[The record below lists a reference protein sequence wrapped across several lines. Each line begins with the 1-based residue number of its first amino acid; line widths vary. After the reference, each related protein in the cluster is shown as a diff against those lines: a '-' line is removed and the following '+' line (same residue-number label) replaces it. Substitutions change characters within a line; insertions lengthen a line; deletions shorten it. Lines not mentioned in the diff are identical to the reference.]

1 MAAGPR
7 RLLSSAHPP
16 GSDSLKTLTL
26 RLLPGAALIAA
37 TVALLSVPALTP
49 LTTSL
54 LPAYPLI
61 VFLAGALLAWRF
73 RRWRVLAA
81 TLSLAVA
88 ERTLAITLVT
98 PAPAASVVT
107 AVAAAALPLNLTALA
122 LLPERGRQVFSWSLG
137 LVAAEALAA
146 ALLAQPEAAPM
157 ATVLAR
163 SLGEGRLSVIGMLG
177 FSCALALAA
186 VRLLM
191 RPQALE
197 CGMFWALIG
206 AMIAFSVAT
215 PTSAS
220 IALAGAGLVL
230 LVSLVETSHAI
241 AYGDEL
247 TGLPSRRALTETLAG
262 LDGVYTIAMVDIDH
276 FKTFND
282 TYGHD
287 AGDQLLRMIGARLAK
302 VGGGGRPFR
311 YGGEEFAVIFSDTA
325 LDDALPHL
333 ETLRHSIE
341 STGFGLRGSDRTR
354 RANNDAPRVTR
365 PSRRVSVS
373 VSIGAAEAG
382 RRAAPAHEV
391 LAAADAALYRA
402 KRGGRNR
409 VCT

>member
-1 MAAGPR
+1 VAARPR
-7 RLLSSAHPP
+7 GLLPP
-16 GSDSLKTLTL
+16 SHSPGGSLKTLAL

-37 TVALLSVPALTP
+37 TAALLIVPSLAPLAL
-49 LTTSL
+49 SL

-73 RRWRVLAA
+73 RRWRVLVATLLLAAAERGLVMVLTSGAAPAHIVRAAAA
-81 TLSLAVA
+81 T
-88 ERTLAITLVT
+88 
-98 PAPAASVVT
+98 
-107 AVAAAALPLNLTALA
+107 ALPLNLTALA
-122 LLPERGRQVFSWSLG
+122 WLPERARPVFVWAIA
-137 LVAAEALAA
+137 LVATEALAT
-146 ALLAQPEAAPM
+146 ALLTQPEAAPM
-157 ATVLAR
+157 AAVLAQPL
-163 SLGEGRLSVIGMLG
+163 SGGRLPVIGTLAFAG
-177 FSCALALAA
+177 ALALAA
-186 VRLLM
+186 LRLTVRQ
-191 RPQALE
+191 QALE

-206 AMIAFSVAT
+206 ALLAFTVETPASV
-215 PTSAS
+215 S

-247 TGLPSRRALTETLAG
+247 TGLPSRRALTETLGG
-262 LDGVYTIAMVDIDH
+262 LVGVYTIAMVDIDH

-287 AGDQLLRMIGARLAK
+287 AGDQLLRMIGARLAQ

-333 ETLRHSIE
+333 ETLRQSIE
-341 STGFGLRGSDRTR
+341 STGFGLRSQDRSRRRDGS
-354 RANNDAPRVTR
+354 RAAKPT
-365 PSRRVSVS
+365 RVSVS

-391 LAAADAALYRA
+391 LDAADAALYRA
-402 KRGGRNR
+402 KHGGRNR

>member
-1 MAAGPR
+1 V
-7 RLLSSAHPP
+7 
-16 GSDSLKTLTL
+16 
-26 RLLPGAALIAA
+26 LIAA
-37 TVALLSVPALTP
+37 TVALLTVPALAP

-73 RRWRVLAA
+73 RRWRVLVAM
-81 TLSLAVA
+81 LSLAAA
-88 ERTLAITLVT
+88 ERALAIILASRT
-98 PAPAASVVT
+98 PTTAVVT

-122 LLPERGRQVFSWSLG
+122 WLPERGRQVFGWSLG

-146 ALLAQPEAAPM
+146 ALFAQPEAAPV
-157 ATVLAR
+157 AQLLAR
-163 SLGEGRLSVIGMLG
+163 PLADSRLPVIGMLA
-177 FSCALALAA
+177 FSGAVSLAA

-206 AMIAFSVAT
+206 AMIAFGAAL

-220 IALAGAGLVL
+220 IALSGSGLVL

-247 TGLPSRRALTETLAG
+247 TGLPSRRALTETLAR
-262 LDGVYTIAMVDIDH
+262 LEGVYTIAMVDIDH
-276 FKTFND
+276 FKVFND

-287 AGDQLLRMIGARLAK
+287 AGDQLLRMIGARLAQ
-302 VGGGGRPFR
+302 VGGGGRPYR
-311 YGGEEFAVIFSDTA
+311 YGGEEFAVIFTDMP

-333 ETLRHSIE
+333 ETLRRSID
-341 STGFGLRGSDRTR
+341 STGFGLRSERAR
-354 RANNDAPRVTR
+354 RGDDTHRVVR

-373 VSIGAAEAG
+373 VSIGVAEAG

-391 LAAADAALYRA
+391 VNAADAALYRA
-402 KRGGRNR
+402 KRAGRNR

>member
-1 MAAGPR
+1 VAAGPR
-7 RLLSSAHPP
+7 WLLPSAHSSGP
-16 GSDSLKTLTL
+16 DSLKTLTL

-37 TVALLSVPALTP
+37 TVALLSVPVLTP

-61 VFLAGALLAWRF
+61 AFLAGALLAWRF

-81 TLSLAVA
+81 TLMLAAA
-88 ERTLAITLVT
+88 ERTLANTLASPT
-98 PAPAASVVT
+98 ASASVVT
-107 AVAAAALPLNLTALA
+107 AVASAALPLNLTMLA
-122 LLPERGRQVFSWSLG
+122 LLPGRGRQVFGWSVG
-137 LVAAEALAA
+137 LVTAEALGA
-146 ALLAQPEAAPM
+146 ALLTQPEAAPM
-157 ATVLAR
+157 ANLLTQP
-163 SLGEGRLSVIGMLG
+163 LGGRLPVVGMLA
-177 FSCALALAA
+177 FSCAVALAA

-197 CGMFWALIG
+197 CGTFWALIG
-206 AMIAFSVAT
+206 ALLAFSVAS

-220 IALAGAGLVL
+220 IALAGAGVVL

-262 LDGVYTIAMVDIDH
+262 LEGLYTIAMVDIDH

-287 AGDQLLRMIGARLAK
+287 AGDQLLRMIGARLAQ

-325 LDDALPHL
+325 LDEALPHL
-333 ETLRHSIE
+333 EALRHSIE
-341 STGFGLRGSDRTR
+341 STGFGLRGSDRSR
-354 RANNDAPRVTR
+354 RAHDAPRAAR

-382 RRAAPAHEV
+382 RRAAPAHQV
-391 LAAADAALYRA
+391 LDSADAALYRA

>member
-1 MAAGPR
+1 VAAGPR
-7 RLLSSAHPP
+7 RLLSPAHSSGP
-16 GSDSLKTLTL
+16 DSLKTLTL

-37 TVALLSVPALTP
+37 TVALLSIPALAP

-61 VFLAGALLAWRF
+61 AFLAGALLAWRF

-81 TLSLAVA
+81 TLSLAAA
-88 ERTLAITLVT
+88 ERTLAITLASHT
-98 PAPAASVVT
+98 PAASVVT
-107 AVAAAALPLNLTALA
+107 AVAAAALPVNLTALA
-122 LLPERGRQVFSWSLG
+122 LMPERGRQVFAWSLG

-157 ATVLAR
+157 ANVLAR
-163 SLGEGRLSVIGMLG
+163 PLGESRLPLIGMLA
-177 FSCALALAA
+177 FSCAVALAA
-186 VRLLM
+186 VRLLI
-191 RPQALE
+191 RPHALE

-206 AMIAFSVAT
+206 AMIGFSVAT
-215 PTSAS
+215 PVSAS

-262 LDGVYTIAMVDIDH
+262 LDGVFTIAMVDIDH

-287 AGDQLLRMIGARLAK
+287 ARLAQ

-311 YGGEEFAVIFSDTA
+311 YGGEEFAVIFSDTP

-333 ETLRHSIE
+333 ERLRHTIE

-354 RANNDAPRVTR
+354 RPNGAPRTAR
-365 PSRRVSVS
+365 PARRVSVS

-382 RRAAPAHEV
+382 RRAERAHEV
-391 LAAADAALYRA
+391 LDAADAALYRA

>member
-1 MAAGPR
+1 M
-7 RLLSSAHPP
+7 
-16 GSDSLKTLTL
+16 
-26 RLLPGAALIAA
+26 AA

-61 VFLAGALLAWRF
+61 AFLAGALLAWRF

-81 TLSLAVA
+81 TLSLAAA
-88 ERTLAITLVT
+88 ERTLAITLASPT
-98 PAPAASVVT
+98 AATAVVT
-107 AVAAAALPLNLTALA
+107 AVAAAALPFNLTVLS
-122 LLPERGRQVFSWSLG
+122 LLPERGRQVLGWAVG
-137 LVAAEALAA
+137 LVAAEALTA

-157 ATVLAR
+157 ANVLALP
-163 SLGEGRLSVIGMLG
+163 LGAGRLPVIGLLA
-177 FSCALALAA
+177 FSCALSLAA
-186 VRLLM
+186 VRVLI

-197 CGMFWALIG
+197 CGMFSALIC
-206 AMIAFSVAT
+206 AMIAFGVAT
-215 PTSAS
+215 PKAAS
-220 IALAGAGLVL
+220 IALAGSGLVL

-247 TGLPSRRALTETLAG
+247 TGLPSRRALTETLSG

-311 YGGEEFAVIFSDTA
+311 YGGEEFAVIFSDTT

-333 ETLRHSIE
+333 EALRHSIE
-341 STGFGLRGSDRTR
+341 STGFGLRSADRSR
-354 RANNDAPRVTR
+354 RNHDAPRAGR

-373 VSIGAAEAG
+373 VSVGAAEAG

-391 LAAADAALYRA
+391 LDAADAALYRA
-402 KRGGRNR
+402 KRAGRNR
-409 VCT
+409 VEVDTGEA